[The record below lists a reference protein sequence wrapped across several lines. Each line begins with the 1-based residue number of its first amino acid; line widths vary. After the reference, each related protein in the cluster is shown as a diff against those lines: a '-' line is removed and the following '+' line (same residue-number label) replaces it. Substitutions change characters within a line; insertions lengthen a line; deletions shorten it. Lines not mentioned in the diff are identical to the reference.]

1 AKRLLPKAAALRKRT
16 KLLYYQRLPAFTEVF
31 MWFALVWALCGLAL
45 VASFGANWRR
55 MRRIPRLLPPCVPP
69 DPPFISILIPAR
81 NEERAIRRCV
91 SGALAQRYPHFE
103 VIVVDDGSTD
113 RTPAILAEL
122 AATDSR
128 LRVVP
133 GRPLPPGWVGKCNAC
148 QQASDAASGEWLL
161 FLDADTAP
169 APDLAAALLCHA
181 LATNGDMVTIFPFLE
196 LGTWAER
203 LVLPPFIALI
213 VSIFPFERLAQP
225 DVRPDEVLANGQCI
239 FVRRAAYDAIG
250 GHNAVRGE
258 VLEDVRLGQTLR
270 AAGFTVRGAIGMEYL
285 AVRMYTSAAE
295 VAEGLM
301 KNASAGSRSGGW
313 RSLTG
318 MSLLLAQAYGP
329 LALMA
334 GGLLIDGLAGCV
346 AFGAGLLAWLVG
358 LLFWGTLY
366 RRFYRLNPLYAL
378 LWPVGLMM
386 YLFIAGYGIVRV
398 QLGRGVTWKGRRYAG

>member
-1 AKRLLPKAAALRKRT
+1 MPLLFARSGRPVILVMAAGDMGAHMWSI
-16 KLLYYQRLPAFTEVF
+16 LLSL
-31 MWFALVWALCGLAL
+31 LIGGGLLAG
-45 VASFGANWRR
+45 FGANWRR
-55 MRRIPRLLPPCVPP
+55 LRRIPRLSSPCLPA

-91 SGALAQRYPHFE
+91 SAALAQRYPHFE
-103 VIVVDDGSTD
+103 VVVVDDGSTD
-113 RTPAILAEL
+113 RTPLILADL
-122 AATDSR
+122 AVSDAR
-128 LRVVP
+128 LRVVQ
-133 GRPLPPGWVGKCNAC
+133 GRPLPPGWVGKCHAC
-148 QQASDAASGEWLL
+148 QQASAVARGEWLL

-169 APDLAAALLCHA
+169 APDLTAALLSHA
-181 LATNGDMVTIFPFLE
+181 LTTDGDMVTIFPFLE
-196 LGTWAER
+196 LGSWAER

-225 DVRPDEVLANGQCI
+225 DVRPEEVLANGQCI

-250 GHNAVRGE
+250 GHSAVRGE

-270 AAGFTVRGAIGMEYL
+270 AAGFTVRGAVGLEYL
-285 AVRMYTSAAE
+285 TVRMYTSAAE

-329 LALMA
+329 CMLFLA
-334 GGLLIDGLAGCV
+334 GLAGAPSIAAAV
-346 AFGAGLLAWLVG
+346 AMSAGIVSWLAG

-366 RRFYRLNPLYAL
+366 RRFYRLSPWYAL
-378 LWPVGLMM
+378 LWPIGLLM
-386 YLFIAGYGIVRV
+386 YLFIAGYGILRV
-398 QLGRGVTWKGRRYAG
+398 QFGRGVTWKGRRYAG